1 MTSRSFPPC
10 FPLTARLLAAY
21 CPLTAPH
28 HRPGV
33 AWSGVDAKHMQSKRV
48 PGLFFAGR
56 LLLLWTRPLRTH
68 AHILTDTWLAALTV
82 YSPSRSGYPSHSQAS
97 CSTSTASRV
106 AITSSRAGPRA
117 WWQAPRRPRWHSP
130 SAAAQ
135 SETAARRLYLSTE
148 SGRCGTLGYAA
159 RGFMCLCS
167 LYVKRCDVRSHRDL
181 WRAVLKSHKCQERG
195 VEGGYITGCAPFSD
209 SFHRP
214 HSPPC
219 RDASCESC
227 LCCFLLLTYFFRPSA
242 SLVSTSASGSG

>member
-33 AWSGVDAKHMQSKRV
+33 AWSGVDSKHMQSKRV
-48 PGLFFAGR
+48 PGLFFAGQ

-68 AHILTDTWLAALTV
+68 AHILTDTWLAALAV

-148 SGRCGTLGYAA
+148 SGRCGTGTRHAA
-159 RGFMCLCS
+159 LCVCCLCMS
-167 LYVKRCDVRSHRDL
+167 SGVPCVSHRDL
-181 WRAVLKSHKCQERG
+181 WRAVLKSHKCQER
-195 VEGGYITGCAPFSD
+195 
-209 SFHRP
+209 R
-214 HSPPC
+214 
-219 RDASCESC
+219 
-227 LCCFLLLTYFFRPSA
+227 
-242 SLVSTSASGSG
+242 